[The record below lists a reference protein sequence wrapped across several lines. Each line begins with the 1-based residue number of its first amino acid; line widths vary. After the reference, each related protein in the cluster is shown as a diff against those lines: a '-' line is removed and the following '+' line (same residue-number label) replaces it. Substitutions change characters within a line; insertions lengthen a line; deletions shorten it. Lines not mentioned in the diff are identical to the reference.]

1 VDVPIVQQ
9 AVGGNLTVGNAGT
22 KESRVAFEGA
32 VPVAFAFQ
40 AVQLVFDDSGEFLTT
55 EQLPAG
61 DAAARTVAAPRAA
74 RSPGERRP
82 MFLEARGAFVRMAH
96 EEAR

>member
-1 VDVPIVQQ
+1 MKVDSSGRHQ
-9 AVGGNLTVGNAGT
+9 
-22 KESRVAFEGA
+22 SRVTFEGA

-61 DAAARTVAAPRAA
+61 DAAARALPPAAGLAATEGRCFSKRAA
-74 RSPGERRP
+74 RSCGVDLRRSS
-82 MFLEARGAFVRMAH
+82 AGAAGSQ
-96 EEAR
+96 